1 MRTFELVGGDLVL
14 GEGGFALVTG
24 QAKVK
29 QDLGVAMREPYG
41 CDRFHPRWGSIL
53 INYVG
58 EPIEQQTSFLIQS
71 EVGRIIRN
79 YIMVQGGVVEEDVT
93 AQRRSRLTM
102 SEVVVG
108 VNGIDV
114 RQNQDKY
121 HVRVR
126 LSLFSG
132 EEAVLTGTVT

>member
-1 MRTFELVGGDLVL
+1 MKTFALVGGDLVL
-14 GEGGFALVTG
+14 GEGGYALVTG
-24 QAKVK
+24 QEKVK

-41 CDRFHPRWGSIL
+41 CDRFHPRWGSVL
-53 INYVG
+53 ISYVG
-58 EPIEQQTSFLIQS
+58 EPVEQQTAFLIQQ
-71 EVGRIIRN
+71 EIGRIIRN
-79 YIMVQGGVVEEDVT
+79 YIMVQGGVVEEDV
-93 AQRRSRLTM
+93 AARRRSRVAT
-102 SEVVVG
+102 SEVITG

-132 EEAVLTGTVT
+132 EEAVLTGTVN